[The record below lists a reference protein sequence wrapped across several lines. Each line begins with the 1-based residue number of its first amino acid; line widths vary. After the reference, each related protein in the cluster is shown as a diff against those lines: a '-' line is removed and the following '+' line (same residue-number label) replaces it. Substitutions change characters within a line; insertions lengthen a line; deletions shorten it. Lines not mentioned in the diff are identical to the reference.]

1 MPPKIT
7 LCYVLVSRCGNYLWF
22 GPGFRKI
29 RDGLHAEF
37 PAWKTRDEA
46 KNAAKALQN
55 AIGLE
60 SRVEA
65 VSLIR

>member
-1 MPPKIT
+1 MPPKIN

-29 RDGLHAEF
+29 GNGLHAGF
-37 PAWKTRDEA
+37 PAWKTREEA
-46 KNAAKALQN
+46 KIAAKALHDG
-55 AIGLE
+55 IGLE
-60 SRVEA
+60 SRVET